1 MNAVIID
8 VPLPGKYRELVLD
21 IIKVALLTLTFQLV
35 AGKSV
40 LTVLQDNS
48 YWRALAYG
56 SLGLLGYHV
65 LVNDILVLQFSA

>member
-40 LTVLQDNS
+40 LTVPT
-48 YWRALAYG
+48 G
-56 SLGLLGYHV
+56 
-65 LVNDILVLQFSA
+65 